1 MRLGQLTIL
10 ACSLLLASSATWA
23 APATTSGSVALALAG
38 VVAPYSPL
46 PAKEKKAVAA
56 FLGGDSNVPIT
67 RKITV
72 TADKVVCRASNVD
85 ITSRSCEL
93 SFGSKT
99 HTVRGSEANAM
110 FATVALAG
118 VPPDGARGHDLRGAV
133 ETVLHAGS
141 EGDQGQGRRRRR
153 LQLRARELAPLNL
166 PAGRRPAS
174 PRHGARFPPAAP

>member
-118 VPPDGARGHDLRGAV
+118 VPPDGAAGTIYEALSKLSCTLDPKVIKDKAGGGAACSF
-133 ETVLHAGS
+133 EPG
-141 EGDQGQGRRRRR
+141 
-153 LQLRARELAPLNL
+153 N
-166 PAGRRPAS
+166 
-174 PRHGARFPPAAP
+174 

>member
-1 MRLGQLTIL
+1 MGLGRLTIL
-10 ACSLLLASSATWA
+10 ACSLSLAASTAWA

-56 FLGGDSNVPIT
+56 FFGGDSNVPIT

-72 TADKVVCRASNVD
+72 TADKVVCRASNVA

-93 SFGSKT
+93 SFGGNAR
-99 HTVRGSEANAM
+99 TVKGREANAI

-118 VPPDGARGHDLRGAV
+118 VPPDGAAGTIYEALSKLSCTLDPTVIKDKAGGADCSF
-133 ETVLHAGS
+133 EPG
-141 EGDQGQGRRRRR
+141 
-153 LQLRARELAPLNL
+153 N
-166 PAGRRPAS
+166 
-174 PRHGARFPPAAP
+174 

>member
-118 VPPDGARGHDLRGAV
+118 VPPDGAAGTIYEALSKLSCTLDPKVIKDKAGGGADCSF
-133 ETVLHAGS
+133 EPG
-141 EGDQGQGRRRRR
+141 
-153 LQLRARELAPLNL
+153 N
-166 PAGRRPAS
+166 
-174 PRHGARFPPAAP
+174 

>member
-99 HTVRGSEANAM
+99 HTVRGSEANAV

-118 VPPDGARGHDLRGAV
+118 VPPDGAAGTIYEALSKLSCTLDPKVIKDKAGGGADCSF
-133 ETVLHAGS
+133 EPG
-141 EGDQGQGRRRRR
+141 
-153 LQLRARELAPLNL
+153 N
-166 PAGRRPAS
+166 
-174 PRHGARFPPAAP
+174 

>member
-1 MRLGQLTIL
+1 MRLGRLTIL

-56 FLGGDSNVPIT
+56 FFNGDSNVSYAS
-67 RKITV
+67 KIIV

-85 ITSRSCEL
+85 ITSRSCAL
-93 SFGSKT
+93 TFGGNT
-99 HTVRGSEANAM
+99 HTVKGSEANAI

-118 VPPDGARGHDLRGAV
+118 VPPDGAAGTIYEALSKLSCTFDPTVIKDKAGGGADCSF
-133 ETVLHAGS
+133 EPG
-141 EGDQGQGRRRRR
+141 
-153 LQLRARELAPLNL
+153 N
-166 PAGRRPAS
+166 
-174 PRHGARFPPAAP
+174 